1 MSVDRMWRIIGS
13 MPNFTV
19 HGKTMISAVMV
30 PAAGSCEVRYQVGIG
45 TDDQYFWVVG
55 GRGDP
60 DARCAA
66 SVLATLLLSGRDG
79 RRARLVFAGCSAR
92 RGRALRRGLPCWAAR
107 RRRASRRASRR
118 VPFSFE

>member
-55 GRGDP
+55 GRGDT

-66 SVLATLLLSGRDG
+66 SVLARFCFSGLDG
-79 RRARLVFAGCSAR
+79 RHVCRVQRAEGTGASKGA
-92 RGRALRRGLPCWAAR
+92 ALLGGKTKKGK
-107 RRRASRRASRR
+107 S
-118 VPFSFE
+118 

>member
-1 MSVDRMWRIIGS
+1 MWRIIGS

-66 SVLATLLLSGRDG
+66 SILAALCFGLTGAAGVCRVQRAEGTGASKGAALLGGKTKKGR
-79 RRARLVFAGCSAR
+79 S
-92 RGRALRRGLPCWAAR
+92 
-107 RRRASRRASRR
+107 
-118 VPFSFE
+118 

>member
-1 MSVDRMWRIIGS
+1 MWRIIGS

-66 SVLATLLLSGRDG
+66 SIRAALSAAPGLDG
-79 RRARLVFAGCSAR
+79 RGWCLQGAARGGDGGFE
-92 RGRALRRGLPCWAAR
+92 RGRLAGRQGEEGQVVGPMDGYRKAAL
-107 RRRASRRASRR
+107 
-118 VPFSFE
+118 V